1 MPTVNRVVELGLC
14 CGCGTCA
21 GICPTQAIDMRVS
34 SGIYQPRIDA
44 EKCNLCELCIK
55 SCPGHSVDF
64 ESLNSSVFGQQPV
77 NSRVGNHLSCY
88 VGHSTNEAIRYN
100 SASGGIATQLLAFAF
115 EKGLIDGALVIRMS
129 RDNPLVPEVFIAR
142 TVEEVVAASKTKYC
156 PVAANTGLG
165 QILKEEGRYAVVG
178 LPCHIHGVRKAEQ
191 VFKVLRKRI
200 VLHIGL
206 LCSHMVRFE
215 GVDLLVA
222 KLHIPKGSIS
232 GLTFRGEG
240 WPGSMSISLS
250 NGSTRRLPLVGSW
263 YAYWP
268 VFSSFFFTPMRCT
281 MCPDQAA
288 ELADVSLG
296 DAWLPELKSEKSG
309 ESLLIVRTKA
319 ASDLLAL
326 LNREKA
332 IELRKVSFSKVEQSQ
347 FVNLVFKK
355 KDLGAR
361 LSTIR
366 KFGVNT
372 PTFHPQP
379 RGSVSPSP
387 WFRMLFMYCNITVS
401 THKSLRTLLTHVPFP
416 AFRAYYGI
424 YKYLCKI

>member
-1 MPTVNRVVELGLC
+1 MPTISKVVVLGLC

-21 GICPTQAIDMRVS
+21 GVCPTEAIGMQVS
-34 SGIYQPRIDA
+34 SGIYQPKIDA
-44 EKCNLCELCIK
+44 ERCNSCGLCIK

-64 ESLNSSVFGQQPV
+64 ESLNSSVFGQQPT

-88 VGHSTNEAIRYN
+88 VGHSLNEAIRYN
-100 SASGGIATQLLAFAF
+100 SASGGLATQLLVFAF
-115 EKGLIDGALVIRMS
+115 EKGLIDGALVTRMS
-129 RDNPLVPEVFIAR
+129 RDNPLIPEVFVAR
-142 TVEEVVAASKTKYC
+142 TVEEVIAASKTKYC
-156 PVAANTGLG
+156 PVAVNTGLR
-165 QILKEEGRYAVVG
+165 QIFKEEGRYAVVG

-215 GVDLLVA
+215 GVDLLID
-222 KLHIPKGSIS
+222 KLHIQKGSINE
-232 GLTFRGEG
+232 LNFRGEG
-240 WPGSMSISLS
+240 WPGSMSISTS
-250 NGSTRRLPLVGSW
+250 DGSRRRLPLIGSW

-309 ESLLIVRTKA
+309 ESLIVVRTKA

-326 LNREKA
+326 LKREKA
-332 IELRKVSFSKVEQSQ
+332 IDLRKVQVSKVEQSQ
-347 FVNLVFKK
+347 FVNLIFKK

-372 PTFHPQP
+372 PMFHPQP
-379 RGSVSPSP
+379 EVSASPFP
-387 WFRMLFMYCNITVS
+387 WFRMLFMYCNIAVS
-401 THKSLRTLLTHVPFP
+401 NRKWIRPLLTHVPFP
-416 AFRAYYGI
+416 IFRAYYGI